1 MSSLKR
7 GTIVAAA
14 GLLLS
19 CAPLPKPAGM
29 PGPSPA
35 APAAVQQQPPDANC
49 MTYRELGTASW
60 YGMDLHGRTTAS
72 GETFDMNGIT
82 AAHRTLPLGTV
93 VRVTNLDNFKSV
105 KARVND
111 RGPLF
116 RNRVIEL
123 SYGAAK
129 ELGFV
134 ETGTAPVKIEVI
146 EPLTDADAVFTVHAG
161 SFLEEEGALSLKA
174 RLGKMF
180 ETISID
186 TAETNVARFYRVRV
200 GNYSSEEKAERV
212 AAKLTLEGVEPVVL
226 RKDY

>member
-1 MSSLKR
+1 MLFLKR

-19 CAPLPKPAGM
+19 CAPVPKTADM

-35 APAAVQQQPPDANC
+35 AAVVQPKSPDSNC
-49 MTYRELGTASW
+49 IAYREQGVASW
-60 YGMDLHGRTTAS
+60 YGMDLHGKKTAS
-72 GETFDMNGIT
+72 GEIFDMNGISV
-82 AAHRTLPLGTV
+82 AHRTLPLGTV
-93 VRVTNLDNFKSV
+93 VRITNLDSFKSI

-111 RGPLF
+111 RGPLY

-129 ELGFV
+129 ELGFA

-146 EPLTDADAVFTVHAG
+146 ELLSGADAVFTVHAG
-161 SFLEEEGALSLKA
+161 SFLEEEGALSLKD
-174 RLGKMF
+174 RLGKKF
-180 ETISID
+180 ETVSID
-186 TAETNVARFYRVRV
+186 MIETNMARFYRVRV